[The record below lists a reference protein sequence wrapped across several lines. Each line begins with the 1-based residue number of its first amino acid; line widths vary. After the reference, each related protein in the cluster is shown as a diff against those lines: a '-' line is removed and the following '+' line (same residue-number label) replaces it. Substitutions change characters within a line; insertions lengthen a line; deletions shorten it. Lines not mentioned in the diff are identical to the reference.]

1 MKVEETKQYKLTN
14 DKGNEVIVSLGNI
27 VKVTMKGII
36 KKNEVV
42 IGALEE
48 VVVDEWYSRRACS
61 EDDTYIRLDTSR
73 KYKKDTT
80 RIYLNDIKS
89 IEIINLEEE

>member
-1 MKVEETKQYKLTN
+1 MKVEEIKQYKFT
-14 DKGNEVIVSLGNI
+14 DDRGNEIFVSLGDI
-27 VKVTMKGII
+27 VKVTMKGVI
-36 KKNEVV
+36 KNNEVV

-48 VVVDEWYSRRACS
+48 VNIDEWYARRRCG

-80 RIYLNDIKS
+80 RIYLNNIKS
-89 IEIINLEEE
+89 IEVIKL

>member
-1 MKVEETKQYKLTN
+1 MKVGETKQYKFTN
-14 DKGNEVIVSLGNI
+14 DWGKEVIVNLGDI

-42 IGALEE
+42 IGTLEE
-48 VVVDEWYSRRACS
+48 VVIDEWYARRRCG

-73 KYKKDTT
+73 NYKKDTT

-89 IEIINLEEE
+89 IEVIKL